1 MEAPH
6 FSWGRKGPLSLLV
19 TALALVALTPAPAA
33 AQQRVNDA
41 ASKSVGNCW
50 PAGWAAGSVAFGTG
64 YNSPSGSQRVREV
77 QRRLK
82 RAGARPGPVDGL
94 FGPLTR
100 AAVKRFQ
107 RRHDVA
113 ASGVVGLRTLT
124 LLQGRTGRDNDRS
137 RVDTR
142 SQDERS
148 RGDDRRS
155 DRADATQ
162 QSADDRRSDRPDA
175 TQQSA
180 PAPPQPSSTTPWTE
194 TALLIAIALLA
205 LILLAA
211 LVAEIRARARRT
223 QRVASA
229 VDEQDEPEPVDVDD
243 SAPVVGYLT
252 VSRDD
257 AQSGA
262 PHAAS
267 AALGTLCEER
277 GWPLVKVVHDVDP
290 ASDRITDHPG
300 LFHVLEQIS
309 GGEAEGIV
317 VPRLRDLTGA
327 ASDLGGLLKW
337 LDDSDAF
344 LVALDLSLDTRE
356 PSGQLAARALAEV
369 SEWERRRIADRT
381 RSGLAAARSRSA
393 TGSRPSVRDDPELS
407 DRIRSMRAE
416 GMSLQRIADTLNREG
431 VPTLRG
437 GRKWRPSSVQAAAG
451 YKRPVHRTNGGALP
465 PVRRQNGQNGGSG

>member
-33 AQQRVNDA
+33 AQQRVSET
-41 ASKSVGNCW
+41 ASKSAGNCW
-50 PAGWAAGSVAFGTG
+50 PAGWVAGAVAFGTG

-107 RRHDVA
+107 RRHDIA
-113 ASGVVGLRTLT
+113 PSGVVGLRTLT
-124 LLQGRTGRDNDRS
+124 LLQSRTVRDNEQS

-142 SQDERS
+142 RQDEQS
-148 RGDDRRS
+148 RVDDRRS
-155 DRADATQ
+155 E
-162 QSADDRRSDRPDA
+162 RPDA

-180 PAPPQPSSTTPWTE
+180 PAPAPPTPASESPW
-194 TALLIAIALLA
+194 AVPLPIAL
-205 LILLAA
+205 A
-211 LVAEIRARARRT
+211 LVALVFAAALIAQSRVRHRRKKAA
-223 QRVASA
+223 VA
-229 VDEQDEPEPVDVDD
+229 VEDEPPPAELDD

-252 VSRDD
+252 VSRDE
-257 AQSGA
+257 AQAGA

-300 LFHVLEQIS
+300 LFHVLQQIS
-309 GGEAEGIV
+309 GGAAEGIV

-356 PSGQLAARALAEV
+356 PSGRLAARALAEV

-393 TGSRPSVRDDPELS
+393 GGGRPSVRDDPELS
-407 DRIRSMRAE
+407 DRIRTMRAE
-416 GMSLQRIADTLNREG
+416 GMSLQAIADRLNREG

>member
-1 MEAPH
+1 MDVPH
-6 FSWGRKGPLSLLV
+6 LSWGRRQGPLSLLV
-19 TALALVALTPAPAA
+19 AALALMALTPAPAA
-33 AQQRVNDA
+33 ANERA
-41 ASKSVGNCW
+41 YSTASKSSGCGW
-50 PAGWAAGSVAFGTG
+50 PAGWEAGAVAFGTG
-64 YNSPSGSQRVREV
+64 YTRPSGSLRVREV

-107 RRHDVA
+107 RRHEIA
-113 ASGVVGLRTLT
+113 QTGIVGRRTLA
-124 LLQGRTGRDNDRS
+124 LLRGRSDRS
-137 RVDTR
+137 RVD
-142 SQDERS
+142 
-148 RGDDRRS
+148 DRRS
-155 DRADATQ
+155 GL
-162 QSADDRRSDRPDA
+162 PDA

-180 PAPPQPSSTTPWTE
+180 PVPAQPTPANESPW
-194 TALLIAIALLA
+194 AVPLPIALA
-205 LILLAA
+205 LIALVFAAAVFAELRTRDRRKQAAAA
-211 LVAEIRARARRT
+211 LE
-223 QRVASA
+223 
-229 VDEQDEPEPVDVDD
+229 DEPPPSELDE

-252 VSRDD
+252 VSRDE
-257 AQSGA
+257 AHAGA

-309 GGEAEGIV
+309 GGKAEGIV

-344 LVALDLSLDTRE
+344 LVALDLSIDTRE
-356 PSGQLAARALAEV
+356 PSGRVAARALAEV

-393 TGSRPSVRDDPELS
+393 GGSRPSVRDDPELS
-407 DRIRSMRAE
+407 DRIASMRAE
-416 GMSLQRIADTLNREG
+416 GMSLQAIADTLNRER

-451 YKRPVHRTNGGALP
+451 YKRPVHRTNGGPLP
-465 PVRRQNGQNGGSG
+465 PVRRHNGLNGGSG

>member
-1 MEAPH
+1 MDVPH
-6 FSWGRKGPLSLLV
+6 LSWGSTGPLSLLV

-33 AQQRVNDA
+33 AQQRVSNT
-41 ASKSVGNCW
+41 ASKSAGCGW
-50 PAGWAAGSVAFGTG
+50 PAGWQAGGVAFGTG
-64 YNSPSGSQRVREV
+64 YQSPSGSLRVREV

-107 RRHDVA
+107 RRQQVA
-113 ASGVVGLRTLT
+113 STGVVGRRTLA
-124 LLQGRTGRDNDRS
+124 LLRSRTGSDNDRS
-137 RVDTR
+137 RVGTR
-142 SQDERS
+142 RQDERS
-148 RGDDRRS
+148 RAGDRGS
-155 DRADATQ
+155 GP
-162 QSADDRRSDRPDA
+162 PDA

-180 PAPPQPSSTTPWTE
+180 PAPAQPTPASESSWAVP
-194 TALLIAIALLA
+194 LPIAL
-205 LILLAA
+205 A
-211 LVAEIRARARRT
+211 LVALVFAAAVFAESRVRDRRKEAA
-223 QRVASA
+223 VAM
-229 VDEQDEPEPVDVDD
+229 EKEPPPSEFED
-243 SAPVVGYLT
+243 SAPVVGYVT
-252 VSRDD
+252 VSRDE
-257 AQSGA
+257 AQAGT
-262 PHAAS
+262 PQAAS
-267 AALGTLCEER
+267 AAIGSLCEER

-356 PSGQLAARALAEV
+356 PSGRLAARALAEV

-393 TGSRPSVRDDPELS
+393 GGSRPSVRDDPELS
-407 DRIRSMRAE
+407 DRIASMRAE
-416 GMSLQRIADTLNREG
+416 GMSLQSIADTLNREG

-465 PVRRQNGQNGGSG
+465 PVRRQNGQNGGAG

>member
-1 MEAPH
+1 MDVPH
-6 FSWGRKGPLSLLV
+6 LLWGQRQGPLHLLV
-19 TALALVALTPAPAA
+19 AALAVMALTPAPAA
-33 AQQRVNDA
+33 ADQRVSST
-41 ASKSVGNCW
+41 ASKSAGCGW
-50 PAGWAAGSVAFGTG
+50 PAGWEAGAVAFGTG
-64 YNSPSGSQRVREV
+64 YKRPSGSLRVREV

-113 ASGVVGLRTLT
+113 QTGIVGRRTLA
-124 LLQGRTGRDNDRS
+124 LLRGRQDERS

-142 SQDERS
+142 
-148 RGDDRRS
+148 RS
-155 DRADATQ
+155 DQ
-162 QSADDRRSDRPDA
+162 PDA

-180 PAPPQPSSTTPWTE
+180 PAPAQPASESSWAVP
-194 TALLIAIALLA
+194 LPIALA
-205 LILLAA
+205 LMVLVFAA
-211 LVAEIRARARRT
+211 AIIAESRTRDRRK
-223 QRVASA
+223 QAAAA
-229 VDEQDEPEPVDVDD
+229 VKDEPPRSEIGDA
-243 SAPVVGYLT
+243 APVVGYLT
-252 VSRDD
+252 VSRDE
-257 AQSGA
+257 AQAGGPQA
-262 PHAAS
+262 ES
-267 AALGTLCEER
+267 AAIGSLCEER

-309 GGEAEGIV
+309 SGAAQGIV

-356 PSGQLAARALAEV
+356 PAGRVAARALAEV

-393 TGSRPSVRDDPELS
+393 GGSRPSVRDDPELS
-407 DRIRSMRAE
+407 DRIASMRAE
-416 GMSLQRIADTLNREG
+416 GMSLQAIADTLDREG

-451 YKRPVHRTNGGALP
+451 YKRPAHRANGGPLP
-465 PVRRQNGQNGGSG
+465 PVRRHNGHNGGSG